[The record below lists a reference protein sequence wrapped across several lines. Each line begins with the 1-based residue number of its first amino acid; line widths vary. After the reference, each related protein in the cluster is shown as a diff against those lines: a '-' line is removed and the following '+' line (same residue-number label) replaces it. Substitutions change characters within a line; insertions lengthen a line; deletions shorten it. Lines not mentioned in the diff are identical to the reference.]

1 MDLKSIVETTEENKP
16 RLKKNNI
23 WSDTLIETNLCDD
36 VCSKFSSFDDPEPEK
51 LDNFVIKQD
60 RCIESYDFTKR
71 PVKTSPGS
79 QSKKNHLSLIDC
91 NQAKQS
97 NFVKNNNINE
107 RIGPLVQ
114 FDENKSRAHIIAN
127 EFDSNEL
134 VTKEIVKHLNEP
146 KSELIERVV
155 NVLGKK
161 KALELLYATEDIQ
174 SNGGMLTTVIC
185 FVFFQLNLRYFFL
198 R

>member
-1 MDLKSIVETTEENKP
+1 MDLKSIEENKS

-36 VCSKFSSFDDPEPEK
+36 VCSKFSSFDAEPEEK
-51 LDNFVIKQD
+51 LSSLVVKQD
-60 RCIESYDFTKR
+60 RCIESYDFTKK
-71 PVKTSPGS
+71 PVKTSLGS
-79 QSKKNHLSLIDC
+79 QDKNKNHLSSINC

-97 NFVKNNNINE
+97 SLSSINE

-114 FDENKSRAHIIAN
+114 FDENKSRSHIIAN
-127 EFDSNEL
+127 ELDSNEL

-155 NVLGKK
+155 NVLGRK